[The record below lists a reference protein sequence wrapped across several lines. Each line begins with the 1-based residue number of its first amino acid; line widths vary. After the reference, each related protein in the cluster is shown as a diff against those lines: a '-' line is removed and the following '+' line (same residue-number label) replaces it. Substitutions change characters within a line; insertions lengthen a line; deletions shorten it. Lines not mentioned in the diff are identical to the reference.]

1 MSDITEA
8 EAKKVRVSE
17 ELSALEQDVMRI
29 VREFD
34 ESVEGRDELREEVEQ
49 TKSELTELTNSLNRH
64 KSELQDLM
72 YEKEKLVFD
81 NIILLDRY
89 SY

>member
-1 MSDITEA
+1 M
-8 EAKKVRVSE
+8 RVSE

-81 NIILLDRY
+81 NIMLLDRY

>member
-72 YEKEKLVFD
+72 YEKEKLVVP
-81 NIILLDRY
+81 I
-89 SY
+89 

>member
-34 ESVEGRDELREEVEQ
+34 ESVEGRDGLREEVEQ

-81 NIILLDRY
+81 NI
-89 SY
+89 